1 MQADSE
7 KLRQAWIKAVQNS
20 IATAFRDRA
29 EDAEVALR
37 IYLCHSCQE
46 RCDDN
51 QRRDV
56 FGRKWTESHLHL
68 QAVWSRAV
76 IRERRLLKGTA
87 RCRRLWLSLVIT
99 PAVIVGSPTR
109 AGPASTW
116 ASLYASSAPGYTGVF
131 SSKALTHTLI
141 CTVCKIVL
149 ICICFALQESWSSL
163 L

>member
-20 IATAFRDRA
+20 IATAFRDIA
-29 EDAEVALR
+29 EDDEVALR
-37 IYLCHSCQE
+37 ICSCHSCQE

-51 QRRDV
+51 QRWDV

-87 RCRRLWLSLVIT
+87 RSRRLWPSRVIT

-109 AGPASTW
+109 AGPALTW

-131 SSKALTHTLI
+131 
-141 CTVCKIVL
+141 CKPGVYNNAIH
-149 ICICFALQESWSSL
+149 EY
-163 L
+163 